1 MAATINPPTD
11 ASILPP
17 PPPSPNQSFPQPSQA
32 RLTMTTSMGKC
43 SHQAYTVPQPRPVI
57 SAVPCRTPRSM
68 ANSSTTSIRINTSLL
83 PSSLRSLLTS
93 SDQPT
98 TTTTTTTP
106 LLASLANFPIRI
118 WGATSVKRARSCASP
133 RPTTRGPAMRLV
145 QATTPTAIISPF
157 PSTTHLRQKVTTD
170 LRNETQKS
178 TPPIC
183 KSVARCYMPRWK
195 LSSKRTS
202 PEQGTATFGELG
214 DHPSWR
220 GYLHNRD
227 VMLTMT

>member
-17 PPPSPNQSFPQPSQA
+17 PPHSPNQSFPQPSQA
-32 RLTMTTSMGKC
+32 RPRMTTSMVKC
-43 SHQAYTVPQPRPVI
+43 SHQVYTVPQPRPVI

-68 ANSSTTSIRINTSLL
+68 ANNSSTTSIRINTSLL
-83 PSSLRSLLTS
+83 PSSRRSLLTS
-93 SDQPT
+93 SDQP
-98 TTTTTTTP
+98 TTTTTP

-145 QATTPTAIISPF
+145 KATTPTAIISPF
-157 PSTTHLRQKVTTD
+157 PSTAHLRQKVTTD

-183 KSVARCYMPRWK
+183 KSGARCYMPRWK
-195 LSSKRTS
+195 LSSRRTS

-214 DHPSWR
+214 DRPSC
-220 GYLHNRD
+220 
-227 VMLTMT
+227 